1 MDTDNYSVSNG
12 TIYVITN
19 LVNGK
24 QYVGQTNGN
33 YMKRFQEHLKSLT
46 RKDRY
51 NAPLYCAIRK
61 YGADNF
67 KCDLLEI
74 VPFDKLDEREQYWIE
89 KLGTYRSGYNA
100 TAGGQYNKSYYTE
113 QEREYIL
120 KTWLDCNKN
129 ATQASIKL
137 GGIARAVIRKIA
149 QSYGY
154 VTDERPRFDHKV
166 LAQKVQELGSVRKVS
181 ELFNCDRTVVYD
193 ACHEYG
199 IVLKGKNKSVV
210 QLDKNDNFLECFD
223 SIADAVRFL
232 KQQGINNARSGDISA
247 CCKGKQQTAYGYKWR
262 YS

>member
-19 LVNGK
+19 LINGK

-33 YMKRFQEHLKSLT
+33 YMKRFQEHLKSFT
-46 RKDRY
+46 REDRY

-74 VPFDKLDEREQYWIE
+74 VPF
-89 KLGTYRSGYNA
+89 LGTYRNGYNA
-100 TAGGQYNKSYYTE
+100 TAGGQYNKSYYTA

-129 ATQASIKL
+129 ATQAATKL

-154 VTDERPRFDHKV
+154 VTDERPRFDHKI

-199 IVLKGKNKSVV
+199 IILKGKNKYFC
-210 QLDKNDNFLECFD
+210 LLPRYPNPNHPPAPKE
-223 SIADAVRFL
+223 
-232 KQQGINNARSGDISA
+232 
-247 CCKGKQQTAYGYKWR
+247 YKD
-262 YS
+262 